1 MKILLATDGSEY
13 AEYAAKFL
21 THFNFSYNDEFTIV
35 HVITDISFIKEDA
48 ALYYASLKKI
58 KEDVAPEILDSTV
71 SILQPLNVKISTA
84 LLVGYSD
91 KAIIDA
97 AANMNADLIVMG
109 SRGLKGIKSLL
120 IGSTAR
126 SVTINSAKPVL
137 IVKPGQME
145 AAASLKVLYATDGSE
160 YSVETGRLLSSMPFQ
175 DNTEVTVLS
184 VIGSTH
190 IDIPDRY
197 RMAVDDRIKQAVA
210 GIREREYDATD
221 RIIEQAVSII
231 NKRFKKVET
240 MIKLGDPSVEI
251 LNAAEE
257 LKTNIIAAG
266 SSGMRGIKGVLGS
279 VSRTILGQAEC
290 PVLIGKGKK

>member
-13 AEYAAKFL
+13 AECAAKFL
-21 THFNFSYNDEFTIV
+21 THFNFSHDDEFTIV

-97 AANMNADLIVMG
+97 AADMNADLIVMG

-160 YSVETGRLLSSMPFQ
+160 YSVETGRLLSSMPFP